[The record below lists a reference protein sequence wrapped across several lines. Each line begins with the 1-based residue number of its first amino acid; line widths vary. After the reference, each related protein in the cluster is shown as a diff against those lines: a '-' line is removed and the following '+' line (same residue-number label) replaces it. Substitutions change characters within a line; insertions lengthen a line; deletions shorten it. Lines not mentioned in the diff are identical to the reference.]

1 MFFHFYGIN
10 IIVSCSYLNYCSQ
23 SFFQSFSHSFFH
35 AYLHSFIPFIMCH
48 SFGHLSFNAFIYA
61 CMQAFIQSSIHSFQC
76 SFNFDCL
83 FLVPVFDCV
92 FTHYC
97 FSFISSFMSPSIHL
111 STHSFNLS
119 FMHSCIHHAFR
130 HLGVSPFSSFLVL
143 FHFGLF
149 IQSLVSFYW
158 CPFIVCGFGSGLNAR
173 LRPDQV
179 TNSTVNWI
187 KLTNSMMNDII
198 DWFVESLEPCWCFK
212 AATQPSS
219 SLCQLNHLTLST
231 SQDSLVSWCA
241 HNLIWLWL
249 GWVWCSLPCGIHV
262 HKMTLRLIETHSI
275 LQLNQAG
282 IMMLMLIFCYELD
295 KIHLSLMQTC
305 AYKQS
310 QTK

>member
-1 MFFHFYGIN
+1 MF
-10 IIVSCSYLNYCSQ
+10 
-23 SFFQSFSHSFFH
+23 
-35 AYLHSFIPFIMCH
+35 
-48 SFGHLSFNAFIYA
+48 HLSA
-61 CMQAFIQSSIHSFQC
+61 SFE
-76 SFNFDCL
+76 
-83 FLVPVFDCV
+83 
-92 FTHYC
+92 
-97 FSFISSFMSPSIHL
+97 
-111 STHSFNLS
+111 
-119 FMHSCIHHAFR
+119 
-130 HLGVSPFSSFLVL
+130 VL

-158 CPFIVCGFGSGLNAR
+158 CPFVVCGLGSGLNAR

-212 AATQPSS
+212 AATQLSS

-282 IMMLMLIFCYELD
+282 IMMLTLIFFYELD
-295 KIHLSLMQTC
+295 KIHHLSLMQTC

>member
-1 MFFHFYGIN
+1 MELILLYHKSF
-10 IIVSCSYLNYCSQ
+10 
-23 SFFQSFSHSFFH
+23 FFQSFSHSFFH

-48 SFGHLSFNAFIYA
+48 SLGHLLFNALIYA

-76 SFNFDCL
+76 SFNFVDFFLFQSLIVCSPIIAFHCL
-83 FLVPVFDCV
+83 VHSWV
-92 FTHYC
+92 H
-97 FSFISSFMSPSIHL
+97 PSICP
-111 STHSFNLS
+111 SIHSFNLS

-130 HLGVSPFSSFLVL
+130 HLGVSPFSIFLVL

-212 AATQPSS
+212 AATQLSS
-219 SLCQLNHLTLST
+219 SLCQLNHLTL
-231 SQDSLVSWCA
+231 
-241 HNLIWLWL
+241 
-249 GWVWCSLPCGIHV
+249 
-262 HKMTLRLIETHSI
+262 
-275 LQLNQAG
+275 
-282 IMMLMLIFCYELD
+282 
-295 KIHLSLMQTC
+295 
-305 AYKQS
+305 
-310 QTK
+310 

>member
-1 MFFHFYGIN
+1 MELVLLYHVAIWT
-10 IIVSCSYLNYCSQ
+10 IVHKV
-23 SFFQSFSHSFFH
+23 FFSHS
-35 AYLHSFIPFIMCH
+35 ATHSFMHICIHLFLSLCVIPPAICH
-48 SFGHLSFNAFIYA
+48 SMHSFMHA
-61 CMQAFIQSSIHSFQC
+61 CKHSFSQAFIHFSVHLILIVFFLFQSLIVYSPIIAFHS
-76 SFNFDCL
+76 
-83 FLVPVFDCV
+83 LVHSWV
-92 FTHYC
+92 H
-97 FSFISSFMSPSIHL
+97 PSICPPI
-111 STHSFNLS
+111 HSFNLS

>member
-1 MFFHFYGIN
+1 MELILLYHVAIWT
-10 IIVSCSYLNYCSQ
+10 IVHKV
-23 SFFQSFSHSFFH
+23 FFSHS
-35 AYLHSFIPFIMCH
+35 ATHSFMHICIHLFLSLCVIPSAICH
-48 SFGHLSFNAFIYA
+48 SMHSFMHA
-61 CMQAFIQSSIHSFQC
+61 CKHSFSQAFIHFSVHLILIV
-76 SFNFDCL
+76 L
-83 FLVPVFDCV
+83 FLFQSLIVYSPIIGFHSLVHSWV
-92 FTHYC
+92 H
-97 FSFISSFMSPSIHL
+97 PSICPPI
-111 STHSFNLS
+111 HSFNLS

-130 HLGVSPFSSFLVL
+130 HLGVSPFSIFLVL

-231 SQDSLVSWCA
+231 FQDSLVSWCA

-262 HKMTLRLIETHSI
+262 HKMTLRLIETLFCNSI
-275 LQLNQAG
+275 RQ
-282 IMMLMLIFCYELD
+282 E
-295 KIHLSLMQTC
+295 
-305 AYKQS
+305 
-310 QTK
+310 

>member
-1 MFFHFYGIN
+1 MHICIHLFLSLYVIPS
-10 IIVSCSYLNYCSQ
+10 V
-23 SFFQSFSHSFFH
+23 HS
-35 AYLHSFIPFIMCH
+35 
-48 SFGHLSFNAFIYA
+48 SFNAFIYA
-61 CMQAFIQSSIHSFQC
+61 CMQAFIQAC
-76 SFNFDCL
+76 SFNFVDFFL
-83 FLVPVFDCV
+83 FQSLIVYCV

-97 FSFISSFMSPSIHL
+97 FSFISSFMSPSFHL
-111 STHSFNLS
+111 SIHSFIQPFIHAFLHS
-119 FMHSCIHHAFR
+119 SCIQAFKCFTIQ
-130 HLGVSPFSSFLVL
+130 HFFVL

-158 CPFIVCGFGSGLNAR
+158 CPFIVCGLASGLNAR

-187 KLTNSMMNDII
+187 KLTNSMMNDTI